1 MNTKKL
7 ALALFPLLLAFASC
21 MNIDGSSGKEGAI
34 RVTLP
39 ESGSRGACT
48 LSKDNPLYEVSLMQ
62 GEKTLKTLSSESTGG
77 GDFVFDELEPGT
89 YKIVVTARQQDGT
102 FLARNSAEVEVTAGE
117 TQNCPITLI
126 LAGNKGE
133 VFNSDYYVLQ
143 DTSHV
148 DFLQANEISSSTT
161 ISNSGNKTTGTED
174 IAGNKYYAQFTTYSS
189 SSNVFIY
196 KNNISSPIAIETSKE
211 KSSTITDFLYYD
223 TVNSSLW
230 VGLYSSSGF
239 YFANNINK
247 LFYEDGSNPDSITLN
262 TPCTLSGILIYPN
275 ATYTAFAASGTEL
288 YIAYTNDGTSYL
300 QRAKIEGQNNSFTIT
315 TIGNPQSTQDMGID
329 GTITDIVI
337 HYDGYIYALV
347 SQMGY
352 TYTGG
357 SSQNSFSLTPEDINY
372 SRGAILRLYS
382 TSSGFKVSAKTGWT
396 EDSRTIYTKGEKPG
410 SDTIY
415 NDYSGVKSYIDTLEY
430 LREENGGLKLYAPK
444 YSERN
449 SHFYGPR
456 RFVAIKPKELAIA
469 DSGAN
474 LMLPDYDNKKT
485 GGFFT
490 HNRIVNVDLYKFA
503 IDSNSV
509 VNLNNISFATIY
521 PLTGIGFSSSA
532 DTYQY
537 TASTEAD
544 E

>member
-39 ESGSRGACT
+39 ESGSRGIYT

-62 GEKTLKTLSSESTGG
+62 GDKTLKTLSSESTGG

-89 YKIVVTARQQDGT
+89 YKIVVTARQQDGI

-126 LAGNKGE
+126 LAGNKGK

-148 DFLQANEISSSTT
+148 DFLRENEISSSTT
-161 ISNSGNKTTGTED
+161 VSDSRNKTTGAED
-174 IAGNKYYAQFTTYSS
+174 IDGNKYYAEFSTYTS

-196 KNNISSPIAIETSKE
+196 KNNISSSSVDIETSKE
-211 KSSTITDFLYYD
+211 KSSTITDFMYYD

-247 LFYEDGSNPDSITLN
+247 LFYEDGSQPGSITLN
-262 TPCTLSGILIYPN
+262 TPCTLSGISIYPN
-275 ATYTAFAASGTEL
+275 AQYTAFAASGTEL
-288 YIAYTNDGTSYL
+288 YIAYTNVGTSYL
-300 QRAKIEGQNNSFTIT
+300 QRAKIEGENDSFTIT
-315 TIGNPQSTQDMGID
+315 TIGNPQSTQDMGVD
-329 GTITDIVI
+329 GQITDIVI
-337 HYDGYIYALV
+337 HYDGYVYVLV
-347 SQMGY
+347 SQNGEKY
-352 TYTGG
+352 VTDAY
-357 SSQNSFSLTPEDINY
+357 LTNESTNTLY

-382 TSSGFKVSAKTGWT
+382 TSNGFKVSAKTGWT
-396 EDSRTIYTKGEKPG
+396 ESARTIYTKGDLP
-410 SDTIY
+410 DALNT
-415 NDYSGVKSYIDTLEY
+415 DYSGVKDYVTTLESF
-430 LREENGGLKLYAPK
+430 RNGLDLYIPN
-444 YSERN
+444 YSQRN

-456 RFVAIKPKELAIA
+456 RFVAIKPKELTIA

-474 LMLPDYDNKKT
+474 LILPDYDNKKT
-485 GGFFT
+485 GGFFK
-490 HNRIVNVDLYKFA
+490 HNRVVNVDLYKFA

-509 VNLNNISFATIY
+509 VDLNSISFVAASINT
-521 PLTGIGFSSSA
+521 TIGFSTDS
-532 DTYQY
+532 Y
-537 TASTEAD
+537 TGAKEAD

>member
-7 ALALFPLLLAFASC
+7 TLALFPLLLAFASC

-39 ESGSRGACT
+39 ESGSRGIYT

-62 GEKTLKTLSSESTGG
+62 GDKTLKTLSSESTGG

-89 YKIVVTARQQDGT
+89 YKIVVTARQQDGI

-126 LAGNKGE
+126 LAGNKGN
-133 VFNSDYYVLQ
+133 VFSSDYYVLQ

-148 DFLQANEISSSTT
+148 DFLRENEISSSTT
-161 ISNSGNKTTGTED
+161 VSDSRNKTTGAED
-174 IAGNKYYAQFTTYSS
+174 IDGNKYYAEFSTYTS

-196 KNNISSPIAIETSKE
+196 KNNISSSPVDIETIKE
-211 KSSTITDFLYYD
+211 KSSTITDFMYYD

-247 LFYEDGSNPDSITLN
+247 LFYEDGSQPGSITLN
-262 TPCTLSGILIYPN
+262 TPCTLSGISIYPN
-275 ATYTAFAASGTEL
+275 AQYTTFAASGTEL

-300 QRAKIEGQNNSFTIT
+300 QRAKIEGQNDSFTIT
-315 TIGNPQSTQDMGID
+315 TIGNPQSTQDMGVDD
-329 GTITDIVI
+329 GQITDIVI
-337 HYDGYIYALV
+337 HYDGYVYVLV
-347 SQMGY
+347 SQ
-352 TYTGG
+352 TGSKNFTDKYMVNNLISG
-357 SSQNSFSLTPEDINY
+357 SEETTVY
-372 SRGAILRLYS
+372 SRGAIVRLEP
-382 TSSGFKVSAKTGWT
+382 TSSGFKLSAKTGWT
-396 EDSRTIYTKGEKPG
+396 EDSRTIASSNKDKNPFTSG
-410 SDTIY
+410 SDSDNYTFY
-415 NDYSGVKSYIDTLEY
+415 DVNAYIPE
-430 LREENGGLKLYAPK
+430 

-469 DSGAN
+469 DCGAN
-474 LMLPDYDNKKT
+474 IVMPDYGSKKR
-485 GGFFT
+485 GKLFK
-490 HNRIVNVDLYKFA
+490 HNRIVKVDLYKFA
-503 IDSNSV
+503 LESGSVTDLNSINFSNLSLSGSIESV
-509 VNLNNISFATIY
+509 TNFNNLEDN
-521 PLTGIGFSSSA
+521 
-532 DTYQY
+532 
-537 TASTEAD
+537 E
-544 E
+544 EK

>member
-39 ESGSRGACT
+39 ESGSRGTYT

-62 GEKTLKTLSSESTGG
+62 GDKTLKTLSSESTGG

-126 LAGNKGE
+126 LAGNKGK
-133 VFNSDYYVLQ
+133 VFSSDYYVLQ

-148 DFLQANEISSSTT
+148 DFLRENEISSSTT
-161 ISNSGNKTTGTED
+161 VSDSRNKTTGAED
-174 IAGNKYYAQFTTYSS
+174 IDGNKYYAEFSTYTS

-196 KNNISSPIAIETSKE
+196 KNNISSSPVDIETIKE
-211 KSSTITDFLYYD
+211 KSSTITDFMYYD

-247 LFYEDGSNPDSITLN
+247 LFYEDGSQPGSITLN
-262 TPCTLSGILIYPN
+262 TPCTLSGISIYPN
-275 ATYTAFAASGTEL
+275 AQYTTFAASGTEL
-288 YIAYTNDGTSYL
+288 YIAYTDNGTSYL
-300 QRAKIEGQNNSFTIT
+300 QRAKIEGENDSFTIT
-315 TIGNPQSTQDMGID
+315 TIGNPQSTQDLGVD
-329 GTITDIVI
+329 GTITDIII
-337 HYDGYIYALV
+337 HYDGYVYALV
-347 SQMGY
+347 SQ
-352 TYTGG
+352 TGSKNFTDMYMVNNLISG
-357 SSQNSFSLTPEDINY
+357 SEETTVY
-372 SRGAILRLYS
+372 SRGAIVRLEP
-382 TSSGFKVSAKTGWT
+382 TSSRFKLSAKTGWT
-396 EDSRTIYTKGEKPG
+396 EDSRTIASSNKDKNTFTDSDSDNYTFY
-410 SDTIY
+410 DV
-415 NDYSGVKSYIDTLEY
+415 NAYIPE
-430 LREENGGLKLYAPK
+430 

-469 DSGAN
+469 DCGAN
-474 LMLPDYDNKKT
+474 IVMPDYESKKN
-485 GGFFT
+485 GKLFK
-490 HNRIVNVDLYKFA
+490 HNRIVKVDLYKFA
-503 IDSNSV
+503 LESGSV
-509 VNLNNISFATIY
+509 TDLNNISFSNLILSGSIESVTNFNN
-521 PLTGIGFSSSA
+521 LE
-532 DTYQY
+532 DN
-537 TASTEAD
+537 E
-544 E
+544 EK

>member
-39 ESGSRGACT
+39 ESGSRGIYT

-62 GEKTLKTLSSESTGG
+62 GDKTLKTLSSESTGG

-126 LAGNKGE
+126 LAGNKGK
-133 VFNSDYYVLQ
+133 VFSSDYYVLQ

-148 DFLQANEISSSTT
+148 DFLRENEISSSTT
-161 ISNSGNKTTGTED
+161 VSDSRNKTTGAED
-174 IAGNKYYAQFTTYSS
+174 IDGNKYYAEFSTYTS

-196 KNNISSPIAIETSKE
+196 KNNISSSPVDIETSKE
-211 KSSTITDFLYYD
+211 KSSTITDFMYYD

-247 LFYEDGSNPDSITLN
+247 LFYEDGSQPGSITLN
-262 TPCTLSGILIYPN
+262 TPCTLSGLSIYPN
-275 ATYTAFAASGTEL
+275 AQYTAFAASGTEL
-288 YIAYTNDGTSYL
+288 YIAYTNNGTSYL
-300 QRAKIEGQNNSFTIT
+300 QRAKIEGQNDSFTIT
-315 TIGNPQSTQDMGID
+315 TIGNSQSTQDMRVD
-329 GTITDIVI
+329 GQITDIVI
-337 HYDGYIYALV
+337 HYDGYVYVLV
-347 SQMGY
+347 SQ
-352 TYTGG
+352 TGSKNFTDMYMVNNLISG
-357 SSQNSFSLTPEDINY
+357 SEETTVY
-372 SRGAILRLYS
+372 SRGAIVRLEP
-382 TSSGFKVSAKTGWT
+382 TSSGFKLSAKTGWT
-396 EDSRTIYTKGEKPG
+396 EDSRTIASSNKDKNTFTG
-410 SDTIY
+410 SDSDNYTFY
-415 NDYSGVKSYIDTLEY
+415 DVNAYIPE
-430 LREENGGLKLYAPK
+430 

-469 DSGAN
+469 DCGAN
-474 LMLPDYDNKKT
+474 IVMPDYESKKR
-485 GGFFT
+485 GKLFK
-490 HNRIVNVDLYKFA
+490 HNRIVKVDLYKFA
-503 IDSNSV
+503 LESNSV
-509 VNLNNISFATIY
+509 TDLNNIN
-521 PLTGIGFSSSA
+521 FSNLILSGSIESVT
-532 DTYQY
+532 DFKGLNDN
-537 TASTEAD
+537 E
-544 E
+544 EK